1 MLLCLLFTVL
11 RSIIAVKGS
20 LDDIVP
26 STVATFNNV
35 TSASGVFSSDEVD
48 FTEIKQSSFCLTD
61 NLHSGG
67 VFTDCHSL
75 QLAGEVVNFVIF
87 LKHITSELT
96 SLNLKINLI

>member
-1 MLLCLLFTVL
+1 MLFCLLFTPS

-26 STVATFNNV
+26 SAVSTFNNV
-35 TSASGVFSSDEVD
+35 TSDSGVFSSEGVD
-48 FTEIKQSSFCLTD
+48 FTEIKQSSFHLTD

-67 VFTDCHSL
+67 MFRDHHSL

-96 SLNLKINLI
+96 SFEPED